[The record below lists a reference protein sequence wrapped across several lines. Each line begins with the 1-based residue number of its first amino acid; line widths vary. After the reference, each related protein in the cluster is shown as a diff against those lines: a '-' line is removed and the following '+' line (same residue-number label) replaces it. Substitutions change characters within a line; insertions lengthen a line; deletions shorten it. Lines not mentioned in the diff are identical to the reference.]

1 MRSVRHH
8 RGLPMCAMISR
19 RSRWTLCAVLGACAS
34 VGLAGAGAAAA
45 ATTKY
50 TITDLGSLGL
60 GVSIG
65 AGINASG
72 QVTGGSYLAT
82 TVPAHGC
89 PPRVK
94 HCVTHPERP
103 FLDNST
109 TMTDLGTLGGN
120 FGVGFAINRSGAVA
134 GYSTT
139 ASGNDEAFVEQN
151 GQMTG
156 LGSLVAGGS
165 SQAYAINDSGAVAGQ
180 SSVSNGGPHAFLD
193 IGGKMTDLG
202 LLPGEG
208 GIFMTASGINNSNQV
223 VGSGDNAASD
233 ERAFLYSNGKMTDL
247 GTLGGPQAAAYAINN
262 VGQIVGF
269 AQTSSD
275 ATHAFLY
282 SNGKMTDLGAYNI
295 DTVAEAINDPGV
307 IVGQTYGENSDGS
320 TFNHAFIYT
329 AGHFQDLNSLIPAAT
344 GFELTDAPAIN
355 DNGQIVAKA
364 YDTTTGQ
371 NHAVIL
377 NPS

>member
-1 MRSVRHH
+1 M
-8 RGLPMCAMISR
+8 GGMIR
-19 RSRWTLCAVLGACAS
+19 PRSRWTFCAVLGACAS

-45 ATTKY
+45 TTKY
-50 TITDLGSLGL
+50 TITDLGSLGF
-60 GVSIG
+60 GVSVG

-72 QVTGGSYLAT
+72 QITGESYLAT

-94 HCVTHPERP
+94 HCVTHPEHP
-103 FLDNST
+103 FLDSSG

-120 FGVGFAINRSGAVA
+120 FAVGFAINRSGEVA

-139 ASGNDEAFVEQN
+139 ASGNYQAFVDQN

-156 LGSLVAGGS
+156 LGSLVTGGS

-180 SSVSNGGPHAFLD
+180 ASVSNGGPHAFLN

-208 GIFMTASGINNSNQV
+208 GTFTTASGINNSNQV
-223 VGSGDNAASD
+223 AGSGDNAASE
-233 ERAFLYSNGKMTDL
+233 ERAFR
-247 GTLGGPQAAAYAINN
+247 
-262 VGQIVGF
+262 
-269 AQTSSD
+269 
-275 ATHAFLY
+275 Y

-295 DTVAEAINDPGV
+295 DTVAEAINDSGA
-307 IVGQTYGENSDGS
+307 IVGQTYGQNSDGS

-329 AGHFQDLNSLIPAAT
+329 AGHFQDLNSLIPAGS
-344 GFELTDAPAIN
+344 GFDLTNAPAIN
-355 DNGQIVAKA
+355 DNDQIVAEA

-371 NHAVIL
+371 NQTVIL